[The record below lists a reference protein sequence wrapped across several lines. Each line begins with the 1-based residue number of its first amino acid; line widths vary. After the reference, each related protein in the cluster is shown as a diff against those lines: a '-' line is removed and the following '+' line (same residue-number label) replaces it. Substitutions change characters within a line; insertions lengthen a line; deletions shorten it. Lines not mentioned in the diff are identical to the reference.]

1 MSKASRR
8 KPSIFQTLL
17 LGAIC
22 VAIGSSFGFW
32 LAAVLPDR
40 TLISFLK
47 YATVLI
53 GIVWAFSMIVYNK
66 LYDLTELTAIDYKQH
81 RGLESAIQLRLQSF
95 WFRAII
101 LGISSLI
108 INVPMFLKDG
118 GINPTPEFFSIAF
131 GVLML
136 SLFLLRRV
144 WLELEDIRELRS
156 EVKEIERREKKR
168 TEQVQVLKDGTKNWE
183 DDPRLINPI
192 QPPETNDDSAGGAN
206 RKD

>member
-8 KPSIFQTLL
+8 NPSLIRTVS

-22 VAIGSSFGFW
+22 VAAGASFGFW
-32 LAAVLPDR
+32 IAGVLPDQ

-47 YATVLI
+47 YSTVLL

-66 LYDLTELTAIDYKQH
+66 LYDLTELAAIDYKQH
-81 RGLESAIQLRLQSF
+81 RGLESAIRLRLQWF
-95 WFRAII
+95 WFRAVI
-101 LGISSLI
+101 LGLCSLV
-108 INVPMFLKDG
+108 INVPMFMKDG
-118 GINPTPEFFSIAF
+118 GLALTPLIFSIAF

-168 TEQVQVLKDGTKNWE
+168 TEQVQVLKEGAKNWE
-183 DDPRLINPI
+183 DDPRL
-192 QPPETNDDSAGGAN
+192 TNSSVHSDNDQTL
-206 RKD
+206 

>member
-1 MSKASRR
+1 MSQASRR
-8 KPSIFQTLL
+8 KPSLFRTVL

-22 VAIGSSFGFW
+22 VAAGASFGFW
-32 LAAVLPDR
+32 IAGVLPDQ

-47 YATVLI
+47 YSTVLL

-66 LYDLTELTAIDYKQH
+66 LYDLTELAAIDYKQH
-81 RGLESAIQLRLQSF
+81 RGLESAIRLRLQWF
-95 WFRAII
+95 WFRAVV
-101 LGISSLI
+101 LGICSLI
-108 INVPMFLKDG
+108 INVPMFMKDG
-118 GINPTPEFFSIAF
+118 GIAITPTIFSIAF

-168 TEQVQVLKDGTKNWE
+168 TDQVQTLKEGAKNWE
-183 DDPRLINPI
+183 DDPRLTNPSL
-192 QPPETNDDSAGGAN
+192 QSETDNESDLM
-206 RKD
+206 K